1 MSSNL
6 WVRVK
11 VTEDRKAGQGRQGA
25 VGIPRAIILV
35 FAGSVAGLAVAKP
48 SS

>member
-6 WVRVK
+6 WVTIK
-11 VTEDRKAGQGRQGA
+11 VTEDSKAGQGRQGA
-25 VGIPRAIILV
+25 VEIPRAIILV

-48 SS
+48 RS